1 MKKTLVLLL
10 VALLAT
16 GAFAAKKKKQQA
28 AKPVLTQA
36 EYDARGEQIVKEAI
50 GKLTLA
56 EKLAQLQSGSIY
68 LIEQM
73 SDAEGNL
80 STDSLKKYYPNG
92 LGLMNIDFAL
102 SKTQERY
109 VRQLNSLKAYNASLP
124 HSIPILF
131 IGEGLHGLMGNNA
144 TVFPQAIS
152 LGCSFDTAMVKKVYD
167 VTALEAHSRGINM
180 FFSPILDLA
189 REPRFGRIEEMYSED
204 PYLCGALGSQA
215 VRSFQKMGSNGELYM
230 AATLKHYMGHGQV
243 EGGRNVA
250 AYPGNYNDLLNNHA
264 LPFEMA
270 IKAGT
275 ACVMPAYND
284 VCDIPVTVNKFM
296 LQDILRGKLG
306 FKGAVISDQ
315 NAVDVVNTVNH
326 IAPSL
331 QAAAEMAIKAGIDV
345 DIIGSE
351 GTYQMLKESVESGR
365 VPMSVIDNALYNV
378 FMVKYRLGLFDEDK
392 PADIK
397 YMQSVNNCAEH
408 KAVARE
414 AAQKTMVLLENDG
427 ILPLHSPHRGD
438 GGVFTI
444 AVMGQNAT
452 ELPYG
457 GYTAEPKF
465 PGVTILDGIKNYAKG
480 KNIEVLYSLGC
491 QYSMTPG
498 QWWGNNNNDLQ
509 TKEVNDQLLK
519 EAIEVAKKADVVVLC
534 VGENESFCREAWG
547 EIFHVGDRDDLHML
561 GYQDEFIEA
570 IKKVG
575 KPVVTMVTGGRPLLL
590 NNAKANSNALVQC
603 FYIGEEGGNAAAD
616 LLFGEKNF
624 EAKLSV
630 SMPRST
636 GSLPCYYNRKPNRF
650 RSYIYEPT
658 EVDEHC
664 LYPFGYGK
672 SYSTFEI
679 SAPVASKQKYSAVED
694 IKISCNV
701 KNTSATDGAEVVQL
715 YIHDELSNSV
725 RPVKE
730 MRGFQKV
737 YLKAGESKDVEFTLC
752 KNDLMYYD
760 STLEK
765 VFEPGEFKIMVGNSS
780 VNVKDC
786 MITVE

>member
-1 MKKTLVLLL
+1 MKRIFLLL
-10 VALLAT
+10 FAALLAT
-16 GAFAAKKKKQQA
+16 GGFAAKKKKVA
-28 AKPVLTQA
+28 PAPLTPA
-36 EYDARGEQIVKEAI
+36 EYEARGRQIVKDAI
-50 GKLTLA
+50 SKLTLE

-68 LIEQM
+68 IIEQA
-73 SDAEGNL
+73 SDEEGNL
-80 STDSLKKYYPNG
+80 SIDSLRKYYPHG
-92 LGLMNIDFAL
+92 VGLMNIDFAN

-109 VRQLNSLKAYNASLP
+109 CRQLNSLKKYNASLP
-124 HSIPILF
+124 HAVPILF
-131 IGEGLHGLMGNNA
+131 IGEGLHGLMGNGA

-152 LGCSFDTAMVKKVYD
+152 LGCSFDTAMVRKVYD
-167 VTALEAHSRGINM
+167 ATALEAHSRGIRM

-204 PYLCGALGSQA
+204 PYLCGMLGSQA

-284 VCDIPVTVNKFM
+284 VCDIPVTVNKFL
-296 LQDILRGKLG
+296 LQDVLRGKLG
-306 FKGAVISDQ
+306 FKGAIISDQ

-326 IAPSL
+326 IAPDL
-331 QAAAEMAIKAGIDV
+331 RAAAELAIAAGIDV
-345 DIIGSE
+345 DIIGAE
-351 GTYQMLKESVESGR
+351 GTYQMLKESVEEGR
-365 VPMSVIDNALYNV
+365 VSESLLDRSLENV
-378 FMVKYRLGLFDEDK
+378 FWVKYRLGLFDEDN

-397 YMQSVNNCAEH
+397 FMQKVNNSAEH
-408 KAVARE
+408 KQVARE

-427 ILPLHSPHRGD
+427 ILPLD
-438 GGVFTI
+438 GNKKLTI

-457 GYTAEPKF
+457 GYTAEPKY
-465 PGVTILDGIKNYAKG
+465 PGVSILDGIKNYAQG
-480 KNIEVLYSLGC
+480 KNIEVLYALGC
-491 QYSMTPG
+491 QYSVTPG
-498 QWWGNNNNDLQ
+498 QWWGNNNNELQ
-509 TKEVNDQLLK
+509 TKEVNDRLLQ
-519 EAIEVAKKADVVVLC
+519 EAVEVAKKADVVVLC

-590 NNAKANSNALVQC
+590 NKAKENSNALVQC
-603 FYIGEEGGNAAAD
+603 FYIGQEGGNAAAD

-624 EAKLSV
+624 EGKLSV

-650 RSYIYEPT
+650 RSYIFEPT
-658 EVDEHC
+658 DVDEHC

-672 SYSTFEI
+672 SYSTFEV
-679 SAPVASKQKYSAVED
+679 SAPVASKKTYSQNEEV
-694 IKISCNV
+694 KVSCTV
-701 KNTSATDGAEVVQL
+701 KNTSAVDGAEVVQL
-715 YIHDELSNSV
+715 YIHDELSTCV

-737 YLKAGESKDVEFTLC
+737 QLKAGEEKTIDFTLS

-760 STLEK
+760 STLNK

-780 VNVKDC
+780 VNLKDC
-786 MITVE
+786 IIIME

>member
-1 MKKTLVLLL
+1 MKKTILLLL
-10 VALLAT
+10 VAVLST
-16 GAFAAKKKKQQA
+16 GAFAQKKKKQTPA
-28 AKPVLTQA
+28 PLTPA
-36 EYDARGEQIVKEAI
+36 EYRARGEQIVKAAI
-50 GKLTLA
+50 AKLTLA
-56 EKLAQLQSGSIY
+56 EKVAQLQSGSIY
-68 LIEQM
+68 LLERA

-80 STDSLKKYYPNG
+80 SLDSLRKYYPNG
-92 LGLMNIDFAL
+92 LGLMNIDFAN

-124 HSIPILF
+124 HAIPILF

-167 VTALEAHSRGINM
+167 ATALEAHSRGINM

-215 VRSFQKMGSNGELYM
+215 VRSFQKEGSNGELYM

-296 LQDILRGKLG
+296 LQDILRDKLG

-345 DIIGSE
+345 DIIGAE
-351 GTYQMLKESVESGR
+351 GTYQMLKESVEQGR
-365 VPMSVIDNALYNV
+365 VSMETIDKALENV
-378 FMVKYRLGLFDEDK
+378 FWVKYRLGLFDEDK
-392 PADIK
+392 PADVK
-397 YMQSVNNCAEH
+397 YMQSVNNCAAH

-427 ILPLHSPHRGD
+427 VLPLKKNGKLT
-438 GGVFTI
+438 V

-480 KNIEVLYSLGC
+480 KDIEVLYSLGC
-491 QYSMTPG
+491 QYSVTPG
-498 QWWGNNNNDLQ
+498 QWWGNNNNGLQ
-509 TKEVNDQLLK
+509 TKEVNDKLLA
-519 EAIEVAKKADVVVLC
+519 EAVEVAKKADVVILC

-590 NNAKANSNALVQC
+590 NNAKQNSNALVQC

-658 EVDEHC
+658 DVDEHC

-672 SYSTFEI
+672 SYSSFEI
-679 SAPVASKQKYSAVED
+679 SKPTASKSNYASSED
-694 IKISCNV
+694 IKITCSV
-701 KNTSATDGAEVVQL
+701 SNTSNVDGAEVVQL
-715 YIHDELSNSV
+715 YIHDELSNCV

-737 YLKAGESKDVEFTLC
+737 YLKAGETKTVEFSLC

-760 STLEK
+760 SSLNK
-765 VFEPGEFKIMVGNSS
+765 VFEPGEFKVMVGNSS

-786 MITVE
+786 MINVEE